1 MSAPS
6 SFKSIIELWPTREA
20 MAAALCEDSH
30 LVSKWWQRDKIP
42 AERWAQVLALS
53 TVIEAGVTAEHLIRL
68 AARRGHSRSNMARR
82 STYKRSFLMGRRSE
96 AAELE

>member
-20 MAAALCEDSH
+20 MAAALREDSG
-30 LVSKWWQRDKIP
+30 LISKWWQRDKIP

-53 TVIEAGVTAEHLIRL
+53 TVVDAGVTAELLTRLI
-68 AARRGHSRSNMARR
+68 ARRGQ
-82 STYKRSFLMGRRSE
+82 GRPK
-96 AAELE
+96 

>member
-6 SFKSIIELWPTREA
+6 SFKSIIELWATREA
-20 MAAALCEDSH
+20 MAAALREDSR

-53 TVIEAGVTAEHLIRL
+53 TVVKAGVTAEHLIRL
-68 AARRGHSRSNMARR
+68 AARRGHGRANMARQ
-82 STYKRSFLMGRRSE
+82 STYKRNFLMSRRND
-96 AAELE
+96 AVELE